1 MTAEFAVNNKTHS
14 ATKVSPFIVNY
25 GRELKIGADIRKK
38 GKLEKVI
45 EFAARM
51 KKVQEKVEV
60 ALRKA
65 QKEIKIKAN
74 RERMEV
80 EEWKKDNKV
89 MLSTK
94 DLVFKERPAMKLED
108 WYVGLYITDEV
119 VSTNTVKLQLPTLM
133 RIHLVVNVS
142 QVVWYRE
149 QVECQ
154 NWKQGTWFL
163 FYFILF
169 SLMFYCWS

>member
-1 MTAEFAVNNKTHS
+1 MTAEFSVNNKTHS

-108 WYVGLYITDEV
+108 
-119 VSTNTVKLQLPTLM
+119 
-133 RIHLVVNVS
+133 
-142 QVVWYRE
+142 
-149 QVECQ
+149 
-154 NWKQGTWFL
+154 
-163 FYFILF
+163 
-169 SLMFYCWS
+169 